1 MYTILKKT
9 LMSGNNFPPQS
20 PSFQVFWL
28 LLTQELGSS
37 LYFVLAWQPQ
47 SISFGFHQEKC
58 AFRSLTLSP
67 VLSFTSNVGKLYCF
81 LKISVDYLQTFKYL
95 YFFPTT
101 FSHKVN
107 FYLFR
112 MRQPCCSSLQPSS
125 AFCTSQ
131 SLVVIRFLL
140 SC

>member
-1 MYTILKKT
+1 
-9 LMSGNNFPPQS
+9 MSGNNFPPQS

-67 VLSFTSNVGKLYCF
+67 VLSFSSNVGKLYCF

-95 YFFPTT
+95 YSFPTT

-112 MRQPCCSSLQPSS
+112 MKIAPLLFTPTFLPILHLSITCCYTFPFILLRIIS
-125 AFCTSQ
+125 ALC
-131 SLVVIRFLL
+131 V
-140 SC
+140 